1 MTKCDL
7 CGDES
12 AILYTVESTTSR
24 GGNEYHLCKEC
35 LKIVHEAYV
44 QIK

>member
-12 AILYTVESTTSR
+12 AILYTVENPKSDKQK
-24 GGNEYHLCKEC
+24 EYHLCENC
-35 LKIVHEAYV
+35 LKIVHEAFV
-44 QIK
+44 EIR